1 MLEAAAWA
9 ENIPFNE
16 TRDYVKK
23 VLSNAA
29 VYSAQI
35 KGQTPALKVRLGALI
50 GPRDANAAPSN
61 TELP

>member
-1 MLEAAAWA
+1 MLEAAIWA

-29 VYSAQI
+29 VYSALIDQ
-35 KGQTPALKVRLGALI
+35 KKPPMLRPRLGGGI
-50 GPRDANAAPSN
+50 GPRDASAAPI